1 MACLEALCREGVHLR
16 IKKNQPGPLWPFKT
30 EWPSVCFWA
39 SVNCCENECAYN
51 TVPVEG
57 ALVLIGM
64 PGDIDPVTVRVG
76 HGLNEADKLL

>member
-1 MACLEALCREGVHLR
+1 M
-16 IKKNQPGPLWPFKT
+16 
-30 EWPSVCFWA
+30 
-39 SVNCCENECAYN
+39 NCCENECAYN